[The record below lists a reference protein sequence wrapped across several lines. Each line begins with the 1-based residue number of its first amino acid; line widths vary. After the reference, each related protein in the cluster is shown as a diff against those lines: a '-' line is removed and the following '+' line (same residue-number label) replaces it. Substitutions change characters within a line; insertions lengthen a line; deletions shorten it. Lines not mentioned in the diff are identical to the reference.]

1 LIFPQRRFRLI
12 EVIAAMSAVYLFS
25 AVYHFPESVVTPSH
39 YSDINYIWFRESLGV
54 GPHKFPYLDY
64 NLEYPPIIGLVI
76 WVASF
81 FRSQV
86 YYHYV
91 TAVLQYPFALMTVIS
106 LYLTCRVKEIDIS
119 RIFVWCILTL
129 SMIWFV
135 YYSWDIIAIG
145 FMAASIY
152 FRAVNRTKTSSLFLG
167 LGAAAKIMPI
177 FLLPVFMQEEKKWTE
192 RFLVAGIALGGILAF
207 NLPFMVCNF
216 SSWLWTYTHTA
227 RWVNED
233 SFWLYVFGPYET
245 YLSRV
250 GSALLFYF
258 FIIVVLTSKGSFFHK
273 CWAMMASFL
282 SSTYMFP
289 PQFCLFLLPLFTL
302 VPAVSLPLFYIFDLA
317 NVSIIILW
325 FNQYGIYPAGPIDPA
340 SPVQWIASFRQ
351 LLLMFLLIKFLFPR
365 LLTRNAS
372 FAFKSG

>member
-1 LIFPQRRFRLI
+1 
-12 EVIAAMSAVYLFS
+12 
-25 AVYHFPESVVTPSH
+25 
-39 YSDINYIWFRESLGV
+39 
-54 GPHKFPYLDY
+54 
-64 NLEYPPIIGLVI
+64 
-76 WVASF
+76 
-81 FRSQV
+81 
-86 YYHYV
+86 
-91 TAVLQYPFALMTVIS
+91 MTVIS